1 MDLFYNVNRK
11 IPNCK
16 RQKKI
21 RKEQK
26 VTREDLCDRGK
37 DIIMSEYKFMDSY
50 GTFHLDNPEQT
61 GYLYFPLAGEQG
73 IKSAIS
79 PTLGGDCKLDQD
91 HFLLEPVSVENLH
104 NNKST
109 RNFWCNIKGKGI
121 WSATGVSSN
130 NLSKRFEDND
140 EKKETSELEAGILW
154 HKMKRISKEFSLS
167 SEILSFV
174 PVSEEPVEIMYV
186 TIRNLGTMPC
196 EITPIAATPIFGRS
210 ADNLRDHRHVT
221 SLLHKIATKDESILV
236 KPTLSFD
243 ERGHQVN
250 EVRYY
255 VSGVTGEGEK
265 PIGFYPIVEDYIG
278 EGGSFECPE
287 AVYRKKECVL
297 KGMEFEGYEAMGGIC
312 FRDITLEPNE
322 SKEFV
327 ILLGMGQDEISHKR
341 ALNSF
346 GTSGKVKKALDNQQN
361 YWKKRLNVSYCTSDS
376 NFDNFMYWVNF
387 QPILRR
393 IYGCSF
399 LPHHDYGKGGRGWR
413 DLWQDCL
420 ALLMMNPE
428 GVKEMLLDNFGGVR
442 MDGTNAT
449 IIGSKQGEFIADRNN
464 ITRVWMD
471 HGLWPLITT
480 ALYIDQT
487 GDLPFLLGENSYFK
501 DKQVCRGT
509 KIDNQFL
516 YQTKPIQKDLEGKI
530 YYGTILEHILVQTL
544 TCFYEVGEHNHMRLR
559 GADWNDA
566 LDMAEERGESV
577 AFTAAYAGNLFT
589 LTRLLKSL
597 LNEYGMEHV
606 LVAKEMEVLFTDH
619 ITLYESVRMKKSL
632 LDSYC
637 ESCRHTISGEKV
649 RIATELVIAGL
660 ENKAIWLQE
669 HIRKTEWIQVNESGW
684 FNSYYDNHG
693 QQVEGKTEHG
703 IRMMLTGQVFTIMSG
718 TATEEQVGEIVAS
731 ADKYLYKED
740 VGGYR
745 LNSDFQEIK
754 TDLGRM
760 FGFAYGHKENGAV
773 FSHMT
778 TMYANALYNRGYV
791 KEGYKAL
798 DALYKQSINFN
809 KSKIY
814 PGIPEYF
821 NDRGRGMYHYLTG
834 AASWYMF
841 TVITQMFG
849 VKGYLGALSTI
860 PKLMANQ
867 FDADGRAEISLPFH
881 ERLFNIVYV
890 NENHKDYGEYKI
902 GDVFFNGTKINLQ
915 ANNIVLKK
923 EQIELLDKDTKH
935 QIIVWL
941 I

>member
-1 MDLFYNVNRK
+1 
-11 IPNCK
+11 
-16 RQKKI
+16 
-21 RKEQK
+21 
-26 VTREDLCDRGK
+26 
-37 DIIMSEYKFMDSY
+37 MSGYKFKDRY
-50 GTFHLDNPEQT
+50 GTFHIDNPEQT

-73 IKSAIS
+73 IKSAIT
-79 PTLGGDCKLDQD
+79 PTLGGDCKLDQN
-91 HFLLEPVSVENLH
+91 HFLLQPVSAEDLH

-109 RNFWCNIKGKGI
+109 RNFWCDIKGKGI
-121 WSATGVSSN
+121 WSATGVSSHN
-130 NLSKRFEDND
+130 MSKRFDSMD
-140 EKKETSELEAGILW
+140 EEKEVTELEAGILW
-154 HKMKRISKEFSLS
+154 HKMKRTSKEFSLS

-174 PVSEEPVEIMYV
+174 PVSEEQVEIMSV
-186 TIRNLGTMPC
+186 TIRNIGTIPC
-196 EITPIAATPIFGRS
+196 EITPIAAIPIYGRS

-221 SLLHKIATKDESILV
+221 SLLHRIATKDESIIV

-250 EVRYY
+250 EMSYY
-255 VSGVTGEGEK
+255 VSGVTGECEK
-265 PIGFYPIVEDYIG
+265 PMGFYPIVEDYIG

-287 AVYRKKECVL
+287 AVFRKKYCIL
-297 KGMEFEGYEAMGGIC
+297 KGMEFEGYEAMGGIR
-312 FRDITLEPNE
+312 FKDIALAPGE

-327 ILLGMGQDEISHKR
+327 ILLGMGQDENSYKQ

-346 GTSGKVKKALDNQQN
+346 GTSDKVKKALDVQQKH
-361 YWKKRLNVSYCTSDS
+361 WKKRLNVSYRTGDS
-376 NFDNFMYWVNF
+376 EFDNFMYWVSF

-449 IIGSKQGEFIADRNN
+449 IIGSKQGEFVADRNN

-480 ALYIDQT
+480 ALYIEQT
-487 GDLPFLLGENSYFK
+487 GDVSVLLEEKSYFK

-509 KIDNQFL
+509 KIDDNFLNQGE
-516 YQTKPIQKDLEGKI
+516 PIQKDLKGNI

-544 TCFYEVGEHNHMRLR
+544 TCFYEVGEHNHMRIR

-566 LDMAEERGESV
+566 LDMANERGESV

-589 LTRLLKSL
+589 LARLLKCL
-597 LNEYGMEHV
+597 LKDYGMENV
-606 LVAKEMEVLFTDH
+606 LVAKEMELLFTDQS
-619 ITLYESVRMKKSL
+619 TLYKSIRMKKSL

-637 ESCRHTISGEKV
+637 ESCKHTISGEKV
-649 RIATELVIAGL
+649 RIKTELVIAGL
-660 ENKAIWLQE
+660 ENKAMWLQE
-669 HIRKTEWIQVNESGW
+669 HIRKTEWIQVDESGW

-745 LNSDFQEIK
+745 LNTNFHEMK

-778 TMYANALYNRGYV
+778 TMYANALYNRGFA

-798 DALYKQSINFN
+798 NALYKQSINFN

-834 AASWYMF
+834 AASWYML
-841 TVITQMFG
+841 TVITQIFG
-849 VKGYLGALSTI
+849 VKGSLGALSI
-860 PKLMANQ
+860 MPRLMAKQ
-867 FDADGRAEISLPFH
+867 FDAEGRAEISLPFG

-890 NENHKDYGEYKI
+890 NETHKEYGEYRI
-902 GDVFFNGTKINLQ
+902 GDVYLDGNRINLQ
-915 ANNIVLKK
+915 ENNILLQK
-923 EQIELLDKDTKH
+923 EQIELLDKESEH